1 MSTLIKRFA
10 QWILLPGLL
19 LGALALWGGYAI
31 WQEVLA
37 HPGFEIVINGKE
49 LGVQELSGLHW
60 ASLLLAGG
68 LALVILLLV
77 LPLTLMLGLSLPL
90 LLAAGA
96 LGLGLLLLV
105 SVGGLLC
112 SPLLLLGLLLWLALR
127 RRPARSTP
135 TLGTTPP
142 DKPQAAPAAQP

>member
-10 QWILLPGLL
+10 QWVLLPGLL

-37 HPGFEIVINGKE
+37 HPGFEVVINGTE

-90 LLAAGA
+90 LLAAGT

-112 SPLLLLGLLLWLALR
+112 SPLLLLGLLAWLLLR
-127 RRPARSTP
+127 RRTGRQPPPSN
-135 TLGTTPP
+135 P
-142 DKPQAAPAAQP
+142 DKPQVAPAVRP